1 MRTAEKITI
10 KAARPCD
17 IEQARGL
24 FLEYAA
30 SLNFPLC
37 FQNFEQEVAALP
49 GKYSPPRGMLLLAFC
64 GGAIAGCG
72 ALRSLDENVCE
83 MKRLYVRPEFRCQG
97 IGRIIAERLI
107 GEAKRIGY
115 ALMRLDTIP
124 KQMREANRL
133 YRLLGFYEITAYYD
147 NPQPGAA
154 YMELQL
160 R

>member
-1 MRTAEKITI
+1 MRPRLIF
-10 KAARPCD
+10 RS
-17 IEQARGL
+17 
-24 FLEYAA
+24 A
-30 SLNFPLC
+30 SRTSSEEL
-37 FQNFEQEVAALP
+37 ATLP
-49 GKYSPPRGMLLLAFC
+49 GKYTPPRGTLLLAFC

-124 KQMREANRL
+124 EADARGKPAL
-133 YRLLGFYEITAYYD
+133 SLARLL
-147 NPQPGAA
+147 
-154 YMELQL
+154 
-160 R
+160 